1 MAESSP
7 PQIFADRLRLIRSKR
22 DLSQSELA
30 RRAGMQPS
38 AVAHF
43 EADRR
48 KPSFD
53 TVRALARALDV
64 SADYLL
70 GTTLATT
77 AFRDEDKLSLNDRAY
92 VQGIIDMMVST
103 KKG

>member
-1 MAESSP
+1 
-7 PQIFADRLRLIRSKR
+7 
-22 DLSQSELA
+22 
-30 RRAGMQPS
+30 MQPS

-53 TVRALARALDV
+53 NVRALAKALEV

-70 GTTLATT
+70 GTTEATT
-77 AFRDEDKLSLNDRAY
+77 AFRNEDKLSTNDRVY
-92 VQGIIDMMVST
+92 IQGMIDMMINSK
-103 KKG
+103 KKGN